1 MTSLAPNSGN
11 LHYLTNIFKL
21 KVVDLKILTVERDKT
36 ENNPTQTEPKCEETK
51 CINILSGSSFEFA
64 HAT

>member
-36 ENNPTQTEPKCEETK
+36 ENNSTKQEPK
-51 CINILSGSSFEFA
+51 CINILSGSSFEYA
-64 HAT
+64 HAN